1 MSIVQ
6 YIDKFLPCQ
15 QFLFAFHGLPDLHED
30 IVVALFTIFCP
41 KSLIFTRFYAES
53 LVIIGIFATFAAK
66 EIIETIANKH
76 WSNWRLSYIKGL
88 HLFIYYRVCITD
100 VLPHQN

>member
-1 MSIVQ
+1 MLTGLSAEMSIVQ

-76 WSNWRLSYIKGL
+76 
-88 HLFIYYRVCITD
+88 
-100 VLPHQN
+100 